1 MKSIHQIRLGQSKPG
16 QWDALGTLRSKKKV
30 DKAVQTPQTH
40 LFPQKQEMI
49 TQGYLNDIDQDLLK
63 SEKTAL
69 LHYMRKE
76 VVQNQEFLNRI
87 SELEGLLEQS
97 NEDQYR
103 LREHIEGLQNH
114 IENMGSE
121 IEDLKIQQER
131 RIQDIREQYE

>member
-1 MKSIHQIRLGQSKPG
+1 M
-16 QWDALGTLRSKKKV
+16 V
-30 DKAVQTPQTH
+30 
-40 LFPQKQEMI
+40 

-103 LREHIEGLQNH
+103 LREHIEGL
-114 IENMGSE
+114 
-121 IEDLKIQQER
+121 
-131 RIQDIREQYE
+131 